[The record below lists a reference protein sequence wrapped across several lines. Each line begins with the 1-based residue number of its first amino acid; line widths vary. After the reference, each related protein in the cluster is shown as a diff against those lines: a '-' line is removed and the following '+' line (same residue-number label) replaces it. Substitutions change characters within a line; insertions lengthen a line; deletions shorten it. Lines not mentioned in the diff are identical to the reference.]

1 MDFKEAKYRY
11 TDTDHPDLWAVEIT
25 EGKFTGVK
33 YKYTVWNIERDLAQD
48 KRRLKFNYEMIE
60 NPQAVPD
67 LEDKKDKEFLS
78 LMGNI
83 LLNILLEKAKIEPQK
98 SGE

>member
-33 YKYTVWNIERDLAQD
+33 YKYTVWNIERDLERD
-48 KRRLKFNYEMIE
+48 KRRLKFNFEVLDAA
-60 NPQAVPD
+60 AVPD
-67 LEDKKDKEFLS
+67 VDKTNKELLS